1 MSESKVA
8 LITGANKG
16 IGLETARQLG
26 KQGITVLIGAR
37 DAAKGEQAAK
47 TLQGEGITAEAIVI
61 DVASRASVDAAAKTV
76 EQKYG
81 KLDILVNN
89 AGVFQD
95 WGTSAFAV
103 TEETMRETYETNVLG
118 PFRTM
123 QAFLPLLKKSPAGRV
138 VNLSSVLG
146 SVGLAADPST
156 VYSKSRGAAYAT
168 SKAALNMLTVSF
180 ANELRRTNI
189 KVNNAHPGWV
199 KTEMGGSG
207 AELEVPEGAAT
218 SVRLATLP
226 DDGPTAGYFHKDE
239 TLPW

>member
-16 IGLETARQLG
+16 IGFETARQLG
-26 KQGITVLIGAR
+26 QQGMTVLIGAR

-47 TLQGEGITAEAIVI
+47 TLQAEGICAEAVVL
-61 DVASRASVDAAAKTV
+61 DVTSRASVDAAAETV
-76 EQKYG
+76 GNKYG
-81 KLDILVNN
+81 HLDILVNN
-89 AGVFQD
+89 AGVFLD

-103 TEETMRETYETNVLG
+103 TEDVLRQTYETNVLG
-118 PFRTM
+118 PFRM
-123 QAFLPLLKKSPAGRV
+123 IQAFLPLLKKSPAGRI

-146 SVGLAADPST
+146 STGLAADPST

-168 SKAALNMLTVSF
+168 SKAALNMLTVAF

-199 KTEMGGSG
+199 KTEMGGAG
-207 AELEVPEGAAT
+207 AQMEIPEGAQT

-226 DDGPTAGYFHKDE
+226 ADGPTAGFFHKDD